1 MRAQRLYVAA
11 PLTLCGRLLAGDL
24 QDAPTHRQ

>member
-1 MRAQRLYVAA
+1 LYVAA